1 MNDYPFNITHNKP
14 TCASFNSYPKTDRGG
29 KIVDTGLP
37 ACKAIFFFILLSYFL
52 NLSTN
57 KNDYGRTISI
67 SVFELTILI
76 SDLYT
81 HSDT

>member
-1 MNDYPFNITHNKP
+1 MIDYPPYITRNKP
-14 TCASFNSYPKTDRGG
+14 TFARFNSYPKTDRGG

-52 NLSTN
+52 NRPDKQKRLR
-57 KNDYGRTISI
+57 KNDKYIS
-67 SVFELTILI
+67 FELTIII